1 MMKRLWP
8 AIAALI
14 AAASLVVE
22 LFFMHH
28 EPGHSHWWNE
38 IPGFFIFFG
47 FFGCVIIILFA
58 KTLGKK
64 VLDRPEDYY
73 DAD

>member
-8 AIAALI
+8 LFAALA

-38 IPGFFIFFG
+38 IPGFFILFG
-47 FFGCVIIILFA
+47 FFGCAIIILFA

>member
-1 MMKRLWP
+1 MPKQFWP
-8 AIAALI
+8 AAAALVTVF
-14 AAASLVVE
+14 SLVVE

-28 EPGHSHWWNE
+28 EPGHTQWWNH
-38 IPGFFIFFG
+38 IPGFFILFG
-47 FFGCVIIILFA
+47 FVGCVLIILFS

-64 VLDRPEDYY
+64 VLDRREDYY